1 MRKNK
6 HDVKL
11 HLSEHH
17 DGMDIVDYYE
27 THIREKGAGGQ
38 DTTPAPPPRYTRKS
52 STDSMEESTVT
63 DQKALPSK
71 TPGNIG
77 TFQVRIKL
85 IDCFDILA

>member
-17 DGMDIVDYYE
+17 DSMDIVDYYE
-27 THIREKGAGGQ
+27 THIREKGAAGGQ
-38 DTTPAPPPRYTRKS
+38 DTPAPPPRYTRKS

-63 DQKALPSK
+63 DQEALPSK

-77 TFQVRIKL
+77 L
-85 IDCFDILA
+85 IYRHLRCVSN

>member
-1 MRKNK
+1 M
-6 HDVKL
+6 KL

-38 DTTPAPPPRYTRKS
+38 DTPARKS
-52 STDSMEESTVT
+52 STDSMEEATVA

-77 TFQVRIKL
+77 LIYLGTFPYQTI
-85 IDCFDILA
+85 